1 MGLLLIS
8 KRLVYQSY
16 PMPKKYTNYS
26 KTSNTPRIPFEKEKL
41 INELRLIGS
50 YGLKNKRE
58 VWRLQLTLAKLRKA
72 ARVLLTM
79 PEKDPR
85 RLFEGEALIRRMV
98 RLGLLKES
106 ERKLDYVLGL
116 TIAQFMERRLQT
128 LVMKRKIGHSV
139 HHARVLIGQRHIAVG
154 KQMVNIPSFMVR
166 VSSEQ
171 HIQRSATSC
180 FKTGKPGRMKRKKA
194 AGGGGDE

>member
-8 KRLVYQSY
+8 KRLVCQSY
-16 PMPKKYTNYS
+16 TMPKKYTNYS
-26 KTSNTPRIPFEKEKL
+26 KTSNTPRRPFEKEKL

-58 VWRLQLTLAKLRKA
+58 VWTLQLTLAKLRKA
-72 ARVLLTM
+72 ARVLLTL

-98 RLGLLKES
+98 RL
-106 ERKLDYVLGL
+106 
-116 TIAQFMERRLQT
+116 LQT

-139 HHARVLIGQRHIAVG
+139 HHARVLIRQKHIAVG

-171 HIQRSATSC
+171 HIQLAATSC
-180 FKTGKPGRMKRKKA
+180 IKTGALGRM
-194 AGGGGDE
+194 

>member
-1 MGLLLIS
+1 MGE
-8 KRLVYQSY
+8 YQFF

-26 KTSNTPRIPFEKEKL
+26 KTSKNPRRPFEREKL
-41 INELRLIGS
+41 INELKLIGT
-50 YGLKNKRE
+50 YGLRCKRE
-58 VWRLQLTLAKLRKA
+58 VWRTQLTLAKLRKA

-79 PEKDPR
+79 DQSDPR

-98 RLGLLKES
+98 RLGLLKDN

-116 TIAQFMERRLQT
+116 TTSQFLERRLQT
-128 LVMKRKIGHSV
+128 LVQKRNLASSI